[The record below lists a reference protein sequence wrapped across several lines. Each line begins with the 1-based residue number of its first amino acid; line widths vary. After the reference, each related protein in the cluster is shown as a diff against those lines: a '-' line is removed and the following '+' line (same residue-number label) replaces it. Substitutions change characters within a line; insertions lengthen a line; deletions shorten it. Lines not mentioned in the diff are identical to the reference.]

1 MLHDVK
7 RLIGR
12 LFGDRSGR
20 RRAAPPPP
28 AFDESVIFAHL
39 REPAAAAEAWH
50 AGRREAAWV
59 RLTEHFERRVPPLGF
74 VTPEAVPALF
84 DEAQRRFPVWR
95 ARLLEKVREDRE
107 EGLAV
112 YDRRAAPLSQS
123 FDWSAPCG
131 PGLEDRLYDARP
143 HRLGFLPRWAM
154 ACHYDRSLVAE
165 LEQVLAGWM
174 AAAELPGGHPGFRS
188 SHVVVYQLIAC
199 LLAWPFLA
207 SLDDEAGDGAL
218 PSLKRRVLQSLYE
231 CSLYMRRVDA
241 SGVGNNHRLAE
252 RLADWLTAALLP
264 EFDHAADRQAAESL
278 WLEELHRQ
286 TYDDG
291 GSFEHSVH
299 YHEHGCELAVIY
311 LLLSRRNGWPV
322 PPASRERIE
331 KMLRFQLAMAGP
343 DLLPLAIGNTTED
356 PLLPLGVGGGWQCG
370 LLREVQ
376 RACFVPTGPA
386 APDHDPTREAA
397 YWLLEGELAP
407 PGTAIPG
414 EAPFQD
420 FPDSGFCVLAEPVR
434 QVRVVFRL
442 GPTPAAP
449 GIGGHSHGDLL
460 SLCLSAGGEP
470 VLAAPGTGRYRFR
483 VQEDLP
489 GQPNLRAHFAS
500 AASRSGFYI
509 EGLEPYGSLKGDF
522 RNWTLPCQV
531 EARRASATA
540 AGLSWIE
547 GEVVGEG
554 PYVGQRRGVVHLW
567 EGGWLVY
574 DRPPLKP
581 GGRAFLGWQF
591 APGVDCQVD
600 TQGRVALCGA
610 APATELQMLAEG
622 VGEADVVS
630 GGFQPFRGWVSPSY
644 GRLEAAANLRFALP
658 QGSHGAA
665 TFLSLDSRRDARL
678 EQLLEADDGLVFRVT
693 VADEELLIL
702 LNTRERG
709 GAVRWQDVDFEG
721 RVVCLWRHAGGL
733 TVRALGLLRLR
744 APSLAPALSAET
756 AADFELRLGRDG
768 LRWPRGTCAALT
780 VEGLSDE
787 S

>member
-1 MLHDVK
+1 
-7 RLIGR
+7 
-12 LFGDRSGR
+12 
-20 RRAAPPPP
+20 
-28 AFDESVIFAHL
+28 
-39 REPAAAAEAWH
+39 
-50 AGRREAAWV
+50 
-59 RLTEHFERRVPPLGF
+59 
-74 VTPEAVPALF
+74 VPALF
-84 DEAQRRFPVWR
+84 DKAQRRFPAWR

-123 FDWSAPCG
+123 LDWSEPCG

-143 HRLGFLPRWAM
+143 HRLVFLPRWAM
-154 ACHYDRSLVAE
+154 GCHYDRSLVAE

-188 SHVVVYQLIAC
+188 SHVVVYQFISC

-207 SLDDEAGDGAL
+207 SLDDQACDGAL

-264 EFDHAADRQAAESL
+264 EFDHAPDRRAAETL
-278 WLEELHRQ
+278 WVEELHRQ

-343 DLLPLAIGNTTED
+343 NLLPLAIGNTTED
-356 PLLPLGVGGGWQCG
+356 PLLPLGIGEGWQCG

-376 RACFVPTGPA
+376 RACFAPGGPP
-386 APDHDPTREAA
+386 APDEDPTREAA

-407 PGTAIPG
+407 AATATLE

-420 FPDSGFCVLAEPVR
+420 FADSGFCVLAEPER
-434 QVRVVFRL
+434 QARLIFRL

-460 SLCLSAGGEP
+460 SLCLSIGGEP

-483 VQEDLP
+483 AQEDLP

-509 EGLEPYGSLKGDF
+509 EGLEPYGPLKGDF

-531 EARRASATA
+531 EARRAAAAT

-554 PYVGQRRGVVHLW
+554 AYVGQCRGVVHLW

-574 DRPPLKP
+574 DRRPPNL
-581 GGRAFLGWQF
+581 GGGAFLGWQF
-591 APGVDCQVD
+591 APGIDCQVD
-600 TQGRVALCGA
+600 PDRRVALRGT
-610 APATELQMLAEG
+610 APATVLQMLADG

-644 GRLEAAANLRFALP
+644 GRLEPAANLRFALP
-658 QGSHGAA
+658 QGNHGTA
-665 TFLSLDSRRDARL
+665 TFLSLGFRRDARL
-678 EQLLEADDGLVFRVT
+678 EQLLDADDGLVFRVT
-693 VADEELLIL
+693 VADEEILVL
-702 LNTRERG
+702 LNIGAQG
-709 GAVRWQDVDFEG
+709 GPVRWQGVDFEG
-721 RVVCLWRHAGGL
+721 RLACLWQHAGGL
-733 TVRALGLLRLR
+733 TVRALGLLSLR
-744 APSLAPALSAET
+744 APALMPALSAQT
-756 AADFELRLGRDG
+756 PADFDLRLARDG
-768 LRWPRGTCAALT
+768 LQWPRGTCTALA
-780 VEGLSDE
+780 VEGLGDGG
-787 S
+787 